1 MARILVIEDNKDNR
15 ELMTYLL
22 QTFGHDVATAED
34 GEEALVTTETH
45 LFDLIICDVN
55 LPKFD
60 GLQVVGILKSRP
72 AFEHIP
78 IVAVTALAMVGDR
91 ERLLAA
97 GFDGY
102 LSKPIEPENFL
113 SQIDQLLKASPL
125 NEGGDPANKATVW
138 QESS

>member
-1 MARILVIEDNKDNR
+1 VARILVIEDNKDNR

-22 QTFGHDVATAED
+22 QTFGHDVATADD
-34 GEEALVTTETH
+34 GEEALVTTASR
-45 LFDLIICDVN
+45 LFDLVICDVN

-72 AFEHIP
+72 AFERIP
-78 IVAVTALAMVGDR
+78 IVAITALAMVGDR
-91 ERLLAA
+91 ERLLGA

-113 SQIDQLLKASPL
+113 SQIDQLLKAAPRD
-125 NEGGDPANKATVW
+125 EDGDSTSKEAVW
-138 QESS
+138 RESS